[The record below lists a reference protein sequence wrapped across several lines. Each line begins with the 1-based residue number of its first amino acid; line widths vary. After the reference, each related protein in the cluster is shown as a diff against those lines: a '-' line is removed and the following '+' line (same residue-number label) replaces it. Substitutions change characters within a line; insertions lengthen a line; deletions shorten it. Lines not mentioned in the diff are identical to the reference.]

1 MMPKS
6 KLGWGSC
13 LAAVLASG
21 VVLGLTGCKS
31 GATVDAAASG
41 VVVPCPGTSDPMP
54 AGLPCGLVCRAALPI
69 RASNSQLYFVDV
81 QVDDKPALMLV
92 DTGADRTLLSL
103 PAAARIGL
111 PPATSDVE
119 GVAAFGGLM
128 QVGSTTMRSMT
139 LGNVRIGPGRLSL
152 LPQTL
157 AVAGT
162 GELGYDGV
170 LGGDILSRYQVELDF
185 GHQMV
190 RLYEGKLCPGS
201 LPGWSAEASVMPFT
215 TKPGSTFVGVTALL
229 NGVPVNT
236 LLDTGAEA
244 IAASDAAARKL
255 NVGPSDLAH
264 DSQTMILGA
273 GPNTVPG
280 RNHRF
285 QTLGLGSLTVP
296 QPIVAIVPA
305 ESGRPYMIVG
315 DTVLSTRRIW
325 IDYPGRQI
333 HFGLPD

>member
-6 KLGWGSC
+6 KLGWGFC
-13 LAAVLASG
+13 LAAVLASTLA
-21 VVLGLTGCKS
+21 LGLSGCKS
-31 GATVDAAASG
+31 GAAVDSAAAG

-69 RASNSQLYFVDV
+69 RASNSQLYFVDIEIN
-81 QVDDKPALMLV
+81 DKPALMLV
-92 DTGADRTLLSL
+92 DTGADRTLLSPL
-103 PAAARIGL
+103 AATRIGL
-111 PPATSDVE
+111 PPATPDAERVP
-119 GVAAFGGLM
+119 AFGGLM
-128 QVGSTTMRSMT
+128 QVGSTTMRGMT
-139 LGNVRIGPGRLSL
+139 LGYVRIGPGRLSL

-185 GHQMV
+185 RHQMV
-190 RLYEGKLCPGS
+190 RLYEGKVCPGN
-201 LPGWSAEASVMPFT
+201 LPGWSVETSVMPFT
-215 TKPGSTFVGVTALL
+215 TTPGSPFVGVTALL
-229 NGVPVNT
+229 DGVPVHT
-236 LLDTGAEA
+236 LLDSGAEA
-244 IAASDAAARKL
+244 IAASDAAARQL

-273 GPNTVPG
+273 GPNTVPA

-285 QTLGLGSLTVP
+285 QTLGLGGLTVP
-296 QPIVAIVPA
+296 QPIVSIVPA

-315 DTVLSTRRIW
+315 DTVLSTRRVW
-325 IDYPGRQI
+325 IDYPGRQV
-333 HFGLPD
+333 HFGRPD